1 MTTNTSPLNIELLDE
16 TADLDPSGFSD
27 LIAMY
32 LAQADEIS
40 GRLRTAVRAND
51 SEEVER
57 LSHKL
62 TGASAVC
69 GVTAMVA
76 PLRVLE
82 QRGRDDRL
90 TEADVLLDEVAEQLE
105 ICRELLKK
113 YLKKKLG

>member
-1 MTTNTSPLNIELLDE
+1 VTTNASPLNIELLNE
-16 TADLDPSGFSD
+16 TADLDPSGFND

-32 LAQADEIS
+32 LAQADENS
-40 GRLRTAVRAND
+40 GQLRAAVRAND

-57 LSHKL
+57 LAHKL
-62 TGASAVC
+62 AGASAVC

-90 TEADVLLDEVAEQLE
+90 AEVEALLDGIAKQLE
-105 ICRELLKK
+105 VCRKLLNE
-113 YLKKKLG
+113 YLKKRLA